1 MAVPSIDITI
11 PVLNEEK
18 CVEQSLTT
26 LSRHLEAQCPYDWFI
41 TVVDNGSK
49 DWTWS
54 LASQFAAKNP
64 RTRVLRLDRPGRG
77 GALKAAWSTSTADVV
92 AYMDVDL
99 STGLDALRPLFDPI
113 IKGEA
118 DVSIGSRLASG
129 AKIRRSLQREIV
141 SRIYNVITRRTFR
154 YSIRDAQ
161 CGFKAVDASV
171 ARSLLPHIED
181 DGWFFDTELLVLAW
195 RQGLRINEVPVQWIE
210 DDDSRVRI
218 IHTAIDDLRGIWRL
232 WRAGRKPS
240 TPRGLSSTYEP
251 AGGAPSTALEEDRA
265 VDFDPIAVRYE
276 EAVDRSVS
284 FTGRDSAFYASRKVE
299 VLEELTRGDLGRLDA
314 LSVLDVGCGTGTT
327 DRFLSAKVG
336 SLTGVDV
343 SEEMIVRAR
352 QNVPAAQYSWY
363 DGEKLPFDDG
373 AFDVVIAI
381 CVLHHV
387 PRSKRYK
394 FVSEMHRV
402 ARADGLIA
410 VFEHNPFNPLT
421 RLAVNSCEL
430 DKDAILLTSRETV
443 GLLKGAGGRHAL
455 VHNYLFTPLGGN
467 VGRHIDRALRNMPVG
482 GQYAVSARVGS

>member
-26 LSRHLEAQCPYDWFI
+26 LSRHLEEQCPYDWFI

-99 STGLDALRPLFDPI
+99 STGLEALRPLLDPI

-154 YSIRDAQ
+154 YSVRDAQ
-161 CGFKAVDASV
+161 CGFKAVSTSV
-171 ARSLLPHIED
+171 ARSLLPRIED

-195 RQGLRINEVPVQWIE
+195 RAGLRINEVPVEWVE

-232 WRAGRKPS
+232 WRAGRNRS
-240 TPRGLSSTYEP
+240 MPRGLSQPTS
-251 AGGAPSTALEEDRA
+251 LEEDRA

-299 VLEELTRGDLGRLDA
+299 VLEELAGGDLGRLDS

-336 SLTGVDV
+336 SLNGVDV

-352 QNVPAAQYSWY
+352 QNVPGAQYSWY
-363 DGEKLPFDDG
+363 DGEKLPFDDDT
-373 AFDVVIAI
+373 FDVVIAI

-402 ARADGLIA
+402 ARADGLMA

-443 GLLKGAGGRHAL
+443 GLLKGAGGRDARI
-455 VHNYLFTPLGGN
+455 HNYLFTPLGGN
-467 VGRHIDRALRNMPVG
+467 VGRDIDRALRNMPFG
-482 GQYAVSARVGS
+482 GQYAVSARIGS